1 MRLFIVFIYS
11 TSCSYPSI
19 FCRNINVLDCKVLP
33 QAPVGTLNETILN
46 LKHSPCQAYVA
57 PEFQIWAVNSYHK
70 ARSFQGVAGGL
81 WVWMKRRNCQRWLF
95 FFFNS
100 SDAYE
105 WNRSGLLMCLWD
117 VLGAVS
123 VKPTSHLRSFS
134 FKKLFSGLTPSISLA
149 CCRKGVNG
157 EKSNMGECHENEVR
171 EWLRGG
177 VPQGREWPRTVLIA
191 LESYTQMKGHESRT
205 TASWAL
211 VIRPSSFMSWVRH
224 RI

>member
-1 MRLFIVFIYS
+1 MPSVCGPRVSNMGCEFISQSSLFSRSGWWPLSLDEEKKLS
-11 TSCSYPSI
+11 TLT
-19 FCRNINVLDCKVLP
+19 F
-33 QAPVGTLNETILN
+33 
-46 LKHSPCQAYVA
+46 
-57 PEFQIWAVNSYHK
+57 
-70 ARSFQGVAGGL
+70 
-81 WVWMKRRNCQRWLF
+81 F

>member
-1 MRLFIVFIYS
+1 MW
-11 TSCSYPSI
+11 
-19 FCRNINVLDCKVLP
+19 P
-33 QAPVGTLNETILN
+33 Q
-46 LKHSPCQAYVA
+46 
-57 PEFQIWAVNSYHK
+57 
-70 ARSFQGVAGGL
+70 SFKYGL
-81 WVWMKRRNCQRWLF
+81 WIHITKLALFKEWLVASEFGWREETVNVDFF